1 MQHYNYEHYQNWC
14 ENFLYFLVKVMPQLL
29 NHMQVDSF
37 EESVDWG
44 TLAIYTCSKSC
55 GDGSSYVTE
64 FLWKQNFADTGIPTT
79 ALGH

>member
-1 MQHYNYEHYQNWC
+1 MQHYNYEHYQNLC

-44 TLAIYTCSKSC
+44 TLAIYTCAKSC

>member
-1 MQHYNYEHYQNWC
+1 MC
-14 ENFLYFLVKVMPQLL
+14 ENVLYFLVKVMPQLL

-79 ALGH
+79 ELGH